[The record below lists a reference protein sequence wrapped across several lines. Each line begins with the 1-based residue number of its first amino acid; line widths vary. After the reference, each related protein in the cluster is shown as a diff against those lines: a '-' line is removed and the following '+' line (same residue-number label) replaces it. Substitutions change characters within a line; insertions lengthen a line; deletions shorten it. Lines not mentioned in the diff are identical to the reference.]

1 MRGRLGLEIELWQ
14 QWPGVKRCE
23 SCRTLHPGP
32 GFMLGP
38 QRAVAGNAGLITCC
52 KAASSAVQIASP
64 EDAAPDIPLM
74 GLPQVG
80 PADLRS
86 SANFQRRTR
95 LYSHSLEQM
104 ETVLLSGRGWLGWL
118 TEYCVVDQPGSGPGP
133 CPPGTIR
140 GTGGP
145 RSSPASRD

>member
-1 MRGRLGLEIELWQ
+1 
-14 QWPGVKRCE
+14 
-23 SCRTLHPGP
+23 
-32 GFMLGP
+32 MLGP

-74 GLPQVG
+74 GLPHVG

-118 TEYCVVDQPGSGPGP
+118 TVLWTNQGLGLARVRRAPSAEQAAPGRVQRA
-133 CPPGTIR
+133 GTE
-140 GTGGP
+140 TCFLFVE
-145 RSSPASRD
+145 S